1 MRNNATADRQAPRLG
16 LIGSLAFHAG
26 IISVM
31 FFTWTH
37 KLDIADQSA
46 PVVPVDLVT
55 FAEKTNIAPMVAAE
69 PKLPPPADQLT
80 APPLP
85 APMLPPKFEVAPA
98 EKPAPVPNPAPKK
111 ETFDINNIMAML
123 NKHQVAAPRNARIGA
138 RNVQGIGAQNAM
150 TADLRT
156 LLQSEIYR
164 CWSPPVGAPHPE
176 KLIVAYELFL
186 NRDGSVAQPPQLT
199 ADSSSA
205 AAGDP
210 YMRAAA
216 EAARRAIYT
225 CAPYKLPAERYNQWH
240 DVTFVFDPRD
250 MEQ

>member
-1 MRNNATADRQAPRLG
+1 MAPRFG
-16 LIGSLAFHAG
+16 LVGSLALHAG
-26 IISVM
+26 VIAVT

-37 KLDIADQSA
+37 RLDIVDQSS
-46 PVVPVDLVT
+46 PIVPVDLVT
-55 FAEKTNIAPMVAAE
+55 LADKTNVAPMVKE
-69 PKLPPPADQLT
+69 ELPPIAEQMTP
-80 APPLP
+80 PPLP
-85 APMLPPKFEVAPA
+85 VTLQPPKFEVAPEA
-98 EKPAPVPNPAPKK
+98 KLAPVQQPAPKQ
-111 ETFDINNIMAML
+111 EAFNINNIQAML
-123 NKHQVAAPRNARIGA
+123 DKRLAAAPKNAKAGS
-138 RNVQGIGAQNAM
+138 RNVQGIGDQSAM

-176 KLIVAYELFL
+176 TLIVSYELFL

-225 CAPYKLPAERYNQWH
+225 CAPYRLPADRYNQWH

-250 MEQ
+250 MVGP

>member
-1 MRNNATADRQAPRLG
+1 MRNSATADRLTPRFG
-16 LIGSLAFHAG
+16 LVGSLVLHAG
-26 IISVM
+26 IIAVT

-37 KLDIADQSA
+37 RLDIIDQST
-46 PVVPVDLVT
+46 PIVPVDLVT
-55 FAEKTNIAPMVAAE
+55 LADKTNVAPMVKE
-69 PKLPPPADQLT
+69 ELPPITEQPTPA
-80 APPLP
+80 PLP
-85 APMLPPKFEVAPA
+85 AILQPPKFEVAPEA
-98 EKPAPVPNPAPKK
+98 KPVPVQNPAPKQ
-111 ETFDINNIMAML
+111 EAFDINHIQAML
-123 NKHQVAAPRNARIGA
+123 DKRLAAAPKNAKAGS
-138 RNVQGIGAQNAM
+138 RNVQGIGDQSAM

-176 KLIVAYELFL
+176 RLIVSYELFL

-205 AAGDP
+205 TAGDP

-225 CAPYKLPAERYNQWH
+225 CAPYQLPADRYNQWH

-250 MEQ
+250 MVGP